1 MRIKNLLIT
10 LVVVGL
16 AGYGALKLYVFYQAK
31 NKFQQILYC
40 MGIPRQAM
48 NMPPKSR
55 LFDYDHITA
64 SIFGPI
70 GIQGLVFRIPP
81 LDEEIDVGQVQ
92 FTYDYDGDLKT
103 CPTPKHVNLSL
114 QGLQMNVSLVNKY
127 NDMLAKRRQQL
138 GLADQSVPELVSR
151 LGFTNLY
158 EESTDFSGLGYNKL
172 DMDMSIDWSYN
183 KDNKSATTTVYE
195 KIRHMGDFTYSMTVA
210 DLAKNIDSAVLGVK
224 IKEAKLV
231 YHDDSYISR
240 LFKMFAAQN
249 KMDVAA
255 YRKQVI
261 DNLASDFSAK
271 QIKLGK
277 DSVNNL
283 KDFLRDP
290 RQLIVTLYP
299 YEPVGIE
306 SVKLY
311 KPGDVP
317 MLLNLQIYT
326 K

>member
-1 MRIKNLLIT
+1 MRLKNLLIT

-40 MGIPRQAM
+40 MGIPRQPINA
-48 NMPPKSR
+48 PPRSR

-70 GIQGLVFRIPP
+70 GIKGLKFRIPSM
-81 LDEEIDVGQVQ
+81 DEEIDVGEVQ

-103 CPTPKHVNLSL
+103 CPTPRHVNLSI
-114 QGLQMNVSLVNKY
+114 QDLQMNVSLLQKY
-127 NDMLAKRRQQL
+127 NDMIAKRREQL
-138 GLADQSVPELVSR
+138 GLGDQPVPELVSR

-158 EESTDFSGLGYNKL
+158 EESTDFSGLGYNRLNL
-172 DMDMSIDWSYN
+172 DMSLDLAYD
-183 KDNKSATTTVYE
+183 KKNKSATTTFHE
-195 KIRHMGDFTYSMTVA
+195 KIKQLGDFTFAITVA
-210 DLAKNIDSAVLGVK
+210 NLAKNIDSAVLGVK

-231 YHDDSYISR
+231 YHDQSYISR
-240 LFKMFAAQN
+240 LFKMFAEQN

-261 DNLASDFSAK
+261 DNLATDFNAK

-277 DSVNNL
+277 DSVSNL
-283 KDFLRDP
+283 KDFLRNP
-290 RQLIVTLYP
+290 KQLIVTMYP
-299 YEPVGIE
+299 YEPVGIQ